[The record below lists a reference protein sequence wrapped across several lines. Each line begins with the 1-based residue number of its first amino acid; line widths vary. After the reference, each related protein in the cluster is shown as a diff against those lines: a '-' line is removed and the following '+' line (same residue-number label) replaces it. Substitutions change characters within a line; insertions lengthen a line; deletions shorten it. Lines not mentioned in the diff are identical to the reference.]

1 MSNLRIIGL
10 VIGIFGLVLTFRVYR
25 GRRWRRLNFVL
36 SGIFSFF
43 IIAVCLNPDLLNR
56 VAAMLALQQEE
67 RGRILTLLIFS
78 NIGLWF
84 LLINHRTKLD
94 EHRHQFDLL
103 IRNFG
108 HEEVKHV
115 LEQEIQDKQ
124 IVVILPAYN
133 EGKSLGD
140 LLKRMPGEIGD
151 KKLGVLVVDDGSDDD
166 TYGVAKQAGALVVRN
181 RINRGQGAASRLG
194 YDVLVKHNVPFG
206 VTMDSDGQHQH
217 EDIEK
222 LMEPIFEDKYDLVI
236 GSRILGKKEESAFLR
251 SFGVTLFTKIINAL
265 TGMKLTDCSSGF
277 KAFNISKMRKLEL
290 REDQFQSA
298 EVIIEAAKKGLRIG
312 EIPITITKRKHGR
325 SKKGKD
331 WSYGLNFA
339 KTILKTWWR

>member
-10 VIGIFGLVLTFRVYR
+10 IIGIFGLILTFRVYR
-25 GRRWRRLNFVL
+25 GPRWRRLNFVL
-36 SGIFSFF
+36 SGIFSLA
-43 IIAVCLNPDLLNR
+43 IIAISLSPDLLNR
-56 VAAMLALQQEE
+56 AAGMLALKDEE

-78 NIGLWF
+78 SIGLWF
-84 LLINHRTKLD
+84 LLIHYRTRLD

-108 HEEVKHV
+108 HEEVKHI
-115 LEQEIQDKQ
+115 LEQQVKDKH
-124 IVVILPAYN
+124 IMVILPAYN
-133 EGKSLGD
+133 EGKNLGE
-140 LLKRMPGEIGD
+140 LLKKMPQKINDMNVGA
-151 KKLGVLVVDDGSDDD
+151 LVVDDGSDDD
-166 TYGVAKQAGALVVRN
+166 TSSVAKQAGALVVRN

-194 YDVLVKHNVPFG
+194 YDVVLKYNVPFG

-222 LMEPIFEDKYDLVI
+222 LIKPVLEDKFDLVI
-236 GSRILGKKEESAFLR
+236 GSRILGKAEKSVFLR
-251 SFGVTLFTKIINAL
+251 SFGITLFTKTINIL
-265 TGMKLTDCSSGF
+265 TGQKLTDCSSGF
-277 KAFNISKMRKLEL
+277 KAFNIAKMKKLQL

-312 EIPITITKRKHGR
+312 EVPITITKRLHGK

-331 WSYGLNFA
+331 ISYGLNFA
-339 KTILKTWWR
+339 KTILKSWWR

>member
-10 VIGIFGLVLTFRVYR
+10 IIGIFGLVLTFRVYR

-36 SGIFSFF
+36 SGIFSLF
-43 IIAVCLNPDLLNR
+43 IIAICLNPNLLNR
-56 VAAMLALQQEE
+56 VAGMLALQQEE

-78 NIGLWF
+78 SIGLWF
-84 LLINHRTKLD
+84 LLIHYRTRLD

-108 HEEVKHV
+108 HEEVKHI
-115 LEQEIQDKQ
+115 LEQEIKDKQ

-133 EGKSLGD
+133 EEKNLGE
-140 LLKRMPGEIGD
+140 LLEKMPEEIDGM
-151 KKLGVLVVDDGSDDD
+151 KVGVLLVDDGSDDD
-166 TYGVAKQAGALVVRN
+166 TYNAAKQMGALVVRN

-194 YDVLVKHNVPFG
+194 YDVLVKHSVPFG

-217 EDIEK
+217 EDIER
-222 LMEPIFEDKYDLVI
+222 LMRPILEDKYDLVI
-236 GSRILGKKEESAFLR
+236 GSRILGKKEKSAFLR
-251 SFGVTLFTKIINAL
+251 SFGVMLFTKIINAL

-277 KAFNISKMRKLEL
+277 KAFNITRMKKLEL

-312 EIPITITKRKHGR
+312 EVPITITKRKHGR
-325 SKKGKD
+325 SKKGRD

-339 KTILKTWWR
+339 KTILKAWWR

>member
-10 VIGIFGLVLTFRVYR
+10 IIGIFGLVLTFRIYR
-25 GRRWRRLNFVL
+25 GQRWRRLNFVL
-36 SGIFSFF
+36 SGIFSLF
-43 IIAVCLNPDLLNR
+43 IIAICLSPDLLNR
-56 VAAMLALQQEE
+56 AAGMLALQQEE

-78 NIGLWF
+78 SIGLWF
-84 LLINHRTKLD
+84 LLIHYRTKLD

-108 HEEVKHV
+108 HEEVKHI
-115 LEQEIQDKQ
+115 LEQETKDKQ

-133 EGKSLGD
+133 EEKNLGE
-140 LLKRMPGEIGD
+140 LLKNMPEEIDGM
-151 KKLGVLVVDDGSDDD
+151 KIGALLVDDGSSDD
-166 TYGVAKQAGALVVRN
+166 TYNVAKQMGALVVRN

-217 EDIEK
+217 EDVERLIR
-222 LMEPIFEDKYDLVI
+222 PILEDKYDLVI
-236 GSRILGKKEESAFLR
+236 GSRILGKKGKSAFLR
-251 SFGVTLFTKIINAL
+251 SFGVMFFTKIINAL

-277 KAFNISKMRKLEL
+277 KAFNISRMKKLEL

-312 EIPITITKRKHGR
+312 EVPITITKRKHGR

-339 KTILKTWWR
+339 KTILKAWWR

>member
-10 VIGIFGLVLTFRVYR
+10 VIGIFGLILTFRIYR

-36 SGIFSFF
+36 SGIFSVF

-56 VAAMLALQQEE
+56 VAGMLALQQQE

-84 LLINHRTKLD
+84 LLINNRTKLD

-133 EGKSLGD
+133 EGKNLNE
-140 LLKRMPGEIGD
+140 LLKRMPETIDD
-151 KKLGVLVVDDGSDDD
+151 KKVGVLLVDDGSDDD
-166 TYGVAKQAGALVVRN
+166 TYSVAKQAGVLAVRN

-194 YDVLVKHNVPFG
+194 YDILVKHNIPFG
-206 VTMDSDGQHQH
+206 VTMDSDGQHQQ

-222 LMEPIFEDKYDLVI
+222 LIRPVLEDKCDLVI
-236 GSRILGKKEESAFLR
+236 GSRMLGRKEESAFLR
-251 SFGVTLFTKIINAL
+251 SFGVIFFTKIINAL

-277 KAFNISKMRKLEL
+277 KAFNISKMEKLEL

-312 EIPITITKRKHGR
+312 EVPITITKRKHGQ

-339 KTILKTWWR
+339 KTILKAWWR

>member
-10 VIGIFGLVLTFRVYR
+10 IIGIFGLILTFRVYR
-25 GRRWRRLNFVL
+25 GQRWRRLNFVL
-36 SGIFSFF
+36 SGIFSLF
-43 IIAVCLNPDLLNR
+43 IIVVCLNPDLLNR
-56 VAAMLALQQEE
+56 AAGMLALQQQE

-84 LLINHRTKLD
+84 LLISDRTKLD
-94 EHRHQFDLL
+94 EHRLQFDLL

-108 HEEVKHV
+108 HEEVKHI
-115 LEQEIQDKQ
+115 LEQEIKDKQ
-124 IVVILPAYN
+124 VVVIMPAYN
-133 EGKSLGD
+133 EENNLGE
-140 LLKRMPGEIGD
+140 LLKNMPRTIED
-151 KKLGVLVVDDGSDDD
+151 KEVGVLLVDDGSDDD
-166 TYGVAKQAGALVVRN
+166 TYNIAKNAGALVVRN

-206 VTMDSDGQHQH
+206 VTMDSDGQHQY

-222 LMEPIFEDKYDLVI
+222 LLKPIFEDKYDLVI
-236 GSRILGKKEESAFLR
+236 GSRILGKKEESVFLR
-251 SFGVTLFTKIINAL
+251 SFGVMFFTKIINAL

-277 KAFNISKMRKLEL
+277 KAFNISKMKKLEL

-298 EVIIEAAKKGLRIG
+298 EVIIEAAKRGLRVG
-312 EIPITITKRKHGR
+312 EVPITITKRKHGQ

-339 KTILKTWWR
+339 KTILKAWWR